1 MEMIYSGNLKV
12 CPLLSLFK
20 KKKKSPFKEL
30 ESDLYQEALNLF
42 LFYVIFLRLIAFH
55 QGKASRGGRGSVTK
69 SFIFKGMHNMY
80 NFLLG

>member
-12 CPLLSLFK
+12 CPFLSLL
-20 KKKKSPFKEL
+20 KKKKSSSKEL

>member
-20 KKKKSPFKEL
+20 KKKSPFKEL
-30 ESDLYQEALNLF
+30 ESDFYQEAALNLF

-69 SFIFKGMHNMY
+69 SFIFKGMHNMN